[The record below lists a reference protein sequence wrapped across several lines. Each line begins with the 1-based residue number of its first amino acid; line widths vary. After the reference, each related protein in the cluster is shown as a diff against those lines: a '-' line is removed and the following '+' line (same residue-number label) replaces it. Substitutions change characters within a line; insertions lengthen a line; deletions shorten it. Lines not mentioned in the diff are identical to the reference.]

1 MSLFSCVMGDVQ
13 DVVRQVTQQA
23 NMVEDM
29 MGHVRSGMQP
39 IMGGAWVGQGADSFI
54 EEVETRL
61 IPEVMALIASVMG
74 FGGGINSAMGIIE
87 QADND
92 VFNVVGGVTDIF
104 ESIF

>member
-29 MGHVRSGMQP
+29 MGHVSSGMQP

-74 FGGGINSAMGIIE
+74 FGGGITNAMGIRK

-92 VFNVVGGVTDIF
+92 VFNVVGGVTDLF
-104 ESIF
+104 ESTF